1 MAKMDAKGCEPND
14 IIYVENY
21 LTKLDQQLDDQ
32 ELKKRWDDTQKDYDM
47 HSQMILQVSNIVK
60 SLWFYKSGLVVSYF
74 EEIIEEW
81 AAK

>member
-1 MAKMDAKGCEPND
+1 MDAKGCEPND

-47 HSQMILQVSNIVK
+47 HSQMILQVTITVN
-60 SLWFYKSGLVVSYF
+60 
-74 EEIIEEW
+74 
-81 AAK
+81 

>member
-1 MAKMDAKGCEPND
+1 MIQETNIEKKIYFLERLMAKMDAKGCEPND

-47 HSQMILQVSNIVK
+47 HSQMILQVTITVN
-60 SLWFYKSGLVVSYF
+60 
-74 EEIIEEW
+74 
-81 AAK
+81 